1 MWFKTVRVVMIF
13 GTMKESTTAH
23 LAVIQ
28 KDPSLNLGKA
38 EIFFTLNPFNEEI
51 KKG

>member
-28 KDPSLNLGKA
+28 KDPDSNLSKA
-38 EIFFTLNPFNEEI
+38 EIMNISKPINEEM
-51 KKG
+51 